1 MKNLGIIFIIVGALL
16 LVGCALLPF
25 MNDMADYNWYTGGSV
40 VLIIAGL
47 LLHIYLKKKAF
58 E

>member
-1 MKNLGIIFIIVGALL
+1 MIIVGALL

-40 VLIIAGL
+40 FLIIAGL